1 VPAPVPPDPGEPVGD
16 DAVAGEVGDP
26 GADGV
31 LAAADVAACDAAG
44 GAELGVDVAELH
56 PATRA
61 TSAART
67 SGALTARTPAGVGR
81 IVIATFLSKRLKA
94 ASLAYIP

>member
-1 VPAPVPPDPGEPVGD
+1 
-16 DAVAGEVGDP
+16 
-26 GADGV
+26 
-31 LAAADVAACDAAG
+31 
-44 GAELGVDVAELH
+44 VDVAELH